1 MPDFSPSFVSFCV
14 FFNLSWSFKLK
25 EYYVRIVGL
34 GQNKDTRMQILE
46 VTSESKITV
55 IRMTKKERT
64 LFVQRFKQMVWE
76 VLTYV

>member
-1 MPDFSPSFVSFCV
+1 MPDFSPSFISFCV

-46 VTSESKITV
+46 VTSESKITT

-64 LFVQRFKQMVWE
+64 LFVQRLK
-76 VLTYV
+76 